1 MVYSNVS
8 GMAVVKNATKG
19 KQKKRVEPAPKADTD
34 ASQWLKG
41 TNANFGDARAKP
53 RAKPRAAAAEPA
65 VVSTTPTVVTEA
77 PKAK

>member
-1 MVYSNVS
+1 MYSNVS

-53 RAKPRAAAAEPA
+53 RAVAAEPA
-65 VVSTTPTVVTEA
+65 VVSTTTTVVTEA
-77 PKAK
+77 TKAK